1 MRFIK
6 KIGGRFIMKKVDW
19 KDIWKRSG
27 KTFVQAF
34 VAAVSIEQLGA
45 VTDLES
51 AKVFLRSM
59 MVAGLSAGV
68 SAVWNMV
75 TSCLKGKEV

>member
-1 MRFIK
+1 
-6 KIGGRFIMKKVDW
+6 MKRINW
-19 KDIWKRSG
+19 KDVWKRAG

-34 VAAVSIEQLGA
+34 VADAGIEQFVA

>member
-1 MRFIK
+1 MKMK
-6 KIGGRFIMKKVDW
+6 KIDW
-19 KDIWKRSG
+19 KDTWKRAG

-34 VAAVSIEQLGA
+34 VAAVSIEQLAA
-45 VTDLES
+45 VTDIES
-51 AKVFLRSM
+51 AKVLLRSM

-75 TSCLKGKEV
+75 TSCLKGREV

>member
-1 MRFIK
+1 
-6 KIGGRFIMKKVDW
+6 MKRINW
-19 KDIWKRSG
+19 KDVWKRAG

-34 VAAVSIEQLGA
+34 VAAAGLEQFVA

-75 TSCLKGKEV
+75 TEYISQKGGGVQ